1 MAGLGLDAGVGD
13 LVMSRPFVRRSGDWL
28 RKAAGPVHGCG
39 PVCFAA
45 GTGIVTRRGQI
56 AVEALR
62 PGDQVLQVDGGFAPI
77 RWIGSASH
85 SGGEMECN
93 EWLRPIR
100 IRCGAVGNG
109 LPQRDLL
116 VSRDHR
122 CLVRSDAALS
132 LVGQREVLVAAGDL
146 RGIPGVAT
154 DPAPE
159 GVEYWHFLLDRH
171 ALVSADGALVETL
184 LLDTALAR
192 HLPAAAL
199 HQIAA
204 VADVLHLQPQSPVRP
219 ILSAAETRLLLRTW
233 VAQEAR
239 PFGPAAYRRVSGTV
253 AAASGSARPRHAAT
267 AGGTSNGGGA
277 A

>member
-1 MAGLGLDAGVGD
+1 MVYPALLPAGIAGLAGLGLDAGVGD

-132 LVGQREVLVAAGDL
+132 LFGQREVLVAAGDL

-159 GVEYWHFLLDRH
+159 GVEYWHFQLDRL
-171 ALVSADGALVETL
+171 ALGVQGSDGDGLGRGLGQREGRRAQQHQGGKQQGNQLFHGSCL
-184 LLDTALAR
+184 LYTK
-192 HLPAAAL
+192 
-199 HQIAA
+199 
-204 VADVLHLQPQSPVRP
+204 
-219 ILSAAETRLLLRTW
+219 
-233 VAQEAR
+233 
-239 PFGPAAYRRVSGTV
+239 Y
-253 AAASGSARPRHAAT
+253 
-267 AGGTSNGGGA
+267 
-277 A
+277 